1 MNSIFLRIY
10 GGMLLILVTVS
21 LLALLSIHL
30 INDVRAEDYRERIAS
45 GTFRLMADNLNPMDN
60 AERLRAMAAW
70 QRLIGVPLE
79 LKPLEELD
87 LDSGSW
93 ARLIRGQVLV
103 KPRGTDDVRVYS
115 LVDLHSELVL
125 TTEIHRITEQLGRA
139 TLFLISDELV
149 RRPEADMPLRLQ
161 QLRRDKGF
169 GYPLILTRMHEA
181 DLDADQRRR
190 LDEFDTLMTLGPD
203 GDSVLLYMKI
213 PDTQW
218 VLSLGPL
225 YQMKE
230 YPAQMLLIIGVL
242 VLTLSGLLI
251 YLLVRQLEQRL
262 MVLEAAA
269 THVTRGN
276 LDARVDEAAADSVG
290 RLAKAFNDM
299 ASHLQRLMRT
309 QREMIGAV
317 SHELRTPI
325 ARLRFGLEMVE
336 TSDNEA
342 DVTRYLHGMDGDL
355 SELDKLVDE
364 ILTYARLEQG
374 APALNMQ
381 WVNVPAMVQQVV
393 SELGPLHQHVTLD
406 VQDLSLGRAER
417 IEAEP
422 RYLHRAITNL
432 VSNAQRHAVSQVRIS
447 IRVTYGRCIVNVEDD
462 GPGIK
467 EEWRE
472 RIFTP
477 FLRLDDSRT
486 RASGGYGLGLSIV
499 RRVIYWHDGRARVGR
514 SDALGGADFSL
525 DWPVRRG

>member
-10 GGMLLILVTVS
+10 GGMLLILITVS
-21 LLALLSIHL
+21 LLALLGVRL
-30 INDVRAEDYRERIAS
+30 VNDVRAEDYRERIAS
-45 GTFRLMADNLNPMDN
+45 GTFRLMADNLKPMDET
-60 AERLRAMAAW
+60 ERLRALAAW
-70 QRLIGVPLE
+70 SRLIGVPLE
-79 LKPLEELD
+79 LRQLNDLN

-103 KPRGTDDVRVYS
+103 RPSGTDDVRVHS
-115 LVDLHSELVL
+115 LVDLHNEVVL

-161 QLRRDKGF
+161 QLRREKGF
-169 GYPLILTRMHEA
+169 GYPLILTRMNEA

-190 LDEFDTLMTLGPD
+190 LDEFDTLMTLGPE

-213 PDTQW
+213 PDTEW

-230 YPAQMLLIIGVL
+230 YPAQMLLIAGLL
-242 VLTLSGLLI
+242 VLSLCGLLI

-262 MVLEAAA
+262 MTLEAAA
-269 THVTRGN
+269 THLTRGN
-276 LDARVDEAAADSVG
+276 LDARVEASGPDSVG
-290 RLAKAFNDM
+290 RLAMAFNEM
-299 ASHLQRLMRT
+299 ASHLQRMMNI

-336 TSDNEA
+336 NAPDDNELN
-342 DVTRYLHGMDGDL
+342 RYLQGMDSDL

-374 APALNMQ
+374 APALNMELID
-381 WVNVPAMVQQVV
+381 VPAMVEQVV
-393 SELGPLHQHVTLD
+393 NELQPLNRSIRLEARD
-406 VQDLSLGRAER
+406 ISLGRATG

-432 VSNAQRHAVSQVRIS
+432 VSNAQRHATSQVRIS
-447 IRVTYGRCIVNVEDD
+447 TRVVYGRCIVNVEDD

-486 RASGGYGLGLSIV
+486 RSSGGYGLGLSIV
-499 RRVIYWHDGRARVGR
+499 RRVIYWHDGRTQVGR
-514 SDALGGADFSL
+514 SATLGGADFSL
-525 DWPVRRG
+525 DWPVRRV

>member
-45 GTFRLMADNLNPMDN
+45 GTFRLMADNLKPMDDS
-60 AERLRAMAAW
+60 ERLRALAAW
-70 QRLIGVPLE
+70 ERLIGVPLK
-79 LKPLEELD
+79 LKPLDELD
-87 LDSGSW
+87 LDSASW

-103 KPRGTDDVRVYS
+103 KPSGKDDVRVHS
-115 LVDLHSELVL
+115 LVDLPTEMVL
-125 TTEIHRITEQLGRA
+125 TTEIHRITEQLGRT

-149 RRPEADMPLRLQ
+149 RAPEADMPLRLQ
-161 QLRRDKGF
+161 QLRREKGF

-190 LDEFDTLMTLGPD
+190 LDELDTLMTLGPE

-213 PDTQW
+213 PDTEW

-230 YPAQMLLIIGVL
+230 YPAQMLLIVGL
-242 VLTLSGLLI
+242 LLLTLSGLLI

-269 THVTRGN
+269 THLSRGN

-309 QREMIGAV
+309 QREMLGAV

-336 TSDNEA
+336 TADNEA
-342 DVTRYLHGMDGDL
+342 DLTRYLQGMDADL

-374 APALNMQ
+374 APALNMRE
-381 WVNVPAMVQQVV
+381 VDVPAMVAQVV
-393 SELGPLHQHVTLD
+393 RELAPLQQNVTLE
-406 VQDLSLGRAER
+406 VQDLSLGRAQR

-422 RYLHRAITNL
+422 LYLHRAIANL
-432 VSNAQRHAVSQVRIS
+432 VSNAQRHALGQVRIS
-447 IRVTYGRCIVNVEDD
+447 IRIAYGRCIINVEDD
-462 GPGIK
+462 GPGIQ

-514 SDALGGADFSL
+514 SEALGGADFSL
-525 DWPVRRG
+525 DWPVRRT

>member
-10 GGMLLILVTVS
+10 GGMLLILITVS
-21 LLALLSIHL
+21 LLALLSIRL

-45 GTFRLMADNLNPMDN
+45 GTFRLMADNLEPMDD
-60 AERLRAMAAW
+60 AERLRALAAW
-70 QRLIGVPLE
+70 TRLIGVPLQLNE
-79 LKPLEELD
+79 LDDLD
-87 LDSGSW
+87 LDSSSW
-93 ARLIRGQVLV
+93 SRLIRGQVLV
-103 KPRGTDDVRVYS
+103 KQNGVEDVRVYS
-115 LVDLHSELVL
+115 LVELQSQMVL
-125 TTEIHRITEQLGRA
+125 ATTIERITEQLGRA
-139 TLFLISDELV
+139 TLFLIADELV
-149 RRPEADMPLRLQ
+149 RAPEADMPSRLQ
-161 QLRRDKGF
+161 QLRREKGF
-169 GYPLILTRMHEA
+169 GYPLVLTRMNEA

-190 LDEFDTLMTLGPD
+190 LEELDTLMTLGPD
-203 GDSVLLYMKI
+203 GDSIMLYMKV
-213 PDTQW
+213 PDTEW

-230 YPAQMLLIIGVL
+230 FPAPMLLIVGVL

-269 THVTRGN
+269 TQLTRGN
-276 LDARVDEAAADSVG
+276 LDVRVDASGPDSVG

-299 ASHLQRLMRT
+299 ASHLQRLMAI

-336 TSDNEA
+336 TADNEA
-342 DVTRYLHGMDGDL
+342 DLNRYMQGMDGDL

-374 APALNMQ
+374 APALNM
-381 WVNVPAMVQQVV
+381 VGVDVPAMVAQVV
-393 SELGPLHQHVTLD
+393 SELGPLQQNISL
-406 VQDLSLGRAER
+406 QARDLSLGRATR
-417 IEAEP
+417 IDAEP

-432 VSNAQRHAVSQVRIS
+432 VSNAQRHASSQVRIS
-447 IRVTYGRCIVNVEDD
+447 TRVVYGRCVINVEDD
-462 GPGIK
+462 GPGIA

-486 RASGGYGLGLSIV
+486 RSSGGYGLGLSIV
-499 RRVIYWHDGRARVGR
+499 RRVIYWHNGRTRVGR
-514 SDALGGADFSL
+514 SEALGGADFSL
-525 DWPVRRG
+525 DWPVQRR